1 MRVALISFHTSPL
14 ATLGG
19 KDTGGMNVFVRE
31 VAREL
36 GRRGIAADVFTR
48 SQSAQSLRIDPRL
61 GPHVRVIHVPAGP
74 EAPVPKNDLHQF
86 VPAFTEWIHRFVNEE
101 SKVKNLEKTA
111 TTSIFLDSSRD
122 PGASPILRPRS
133 GLGTGIEGLTAL
145 PEAGSGQFSIL
156 NSYDV
161 VHAHYWLSGLVAEAL
176 RARWGVKFAMTF
188 HTLAELKNQIA
199 QRDQERESELR
210 LRSECH
216 LCSIADRI
224 TANTSVE
231 KQQLVRFYGAGSSRI
246 RIVPPGVD
254 LSRFHPIEQSYA
266 KSVIGIPPQHR
277 MILFAGRIERLK
289 GIDTLFRA
297 MALLKAKRADWDW
310 ANLCVAIIGGD
321 PSEAGQR
328 ENEEMGRLHELR
340 DELGLNE
347 LITFLGARDQDVLQ
361 YYYAAAEMLVMP
373 SHYESF
379 GMVALEAMACGTPVI
394 ASDVGGL
401 SVLVQHN
408 KTGLRVKVN
417 DPAELARAI
426 EKLMDDDARRRRM
439 GHAAACYAEDFAWQK
454 VVDKL
459 LAVYGELVG

>member
-48 SQSAQSLRIDPRL
+48 SQGRQALRIDPRL
-61 GPHVRVIHVPAGP
+61 GPNVRVIHVPAGP
-74 EAPVPKNDLHQF
+74 EAPVPKNDLHQY
-86 VPAFTEWIHRFVNEE
+86 VPAFTEWVCRFANEE
-101 SKVKNLEKTA
+101 SRMEHDEKA
-111 TTSIFLDSSRD
+111 TRDSALLNSR
-122 PGASPILRPRS
+122 
-133 GLGTGIEGLTAL
+133 
-145 PEAGSGQFSIL
+145 FSIL

-161 VHAHYWLSGLVAEAL
+161 VHANYWLSGLVAEAL
-176 RARWGVKFAMTF
+176 RACWGVRFVMTF

-199 QRDQERESELR
+199 EREQERESELR

-216 LCSIADRI
+216 LCNAADRI

-231 KQQLVRFYGAGSSRI
+231 KTQLVRFYGAGSSRI

-266 KSVIGIPPQHR
+266 KSAIGIPPQHR
-277 MILFAGRIERLK
+277 MILFTGRIERLK
-289 GIDTLFRA
+289 GIDALFKA
-297 MALLKAKRADWDW
+297 MALLKVGRPDWDW
-310 ANLCVAIIGGD
+310 GNLCVAVIGGD

-328 ENEEMGRLHELR
+328 ENEEMARLHELR
-340 DELGLNE
+340 SELGLND
-347 LITFLGARDQDVLQ
+347 LITFLGARDQDALQ

-426 EKLMDDDARRRRM
+426 EKLMDDDVLRRRM
-439 GHAAACYAEDFAWQK
+439 GHAASCYAEDYSWQK

-459 LAVYGELVG
+459 LSVYRELTAPH

>member
-1 MRVALISFHTSPL
+1 MRIALISFHTSPL

-61 GPHVRVIHVPAGP
+61 GPNVRVINVPAGP
-74 EAPVPKNDLHQF
+74 ESPIPKNDLHQF
-86 VPAFTEWIHRFVNEE
+86 VPAFTEWICRFTHE
-101 SKVKNLEKTA
+101 A
-111 TTSIFLDSSRD
+111 SR
-122 PGASPILRPRS
+122 LRN
-133 GLGTGIEGLTAL
+133 A
-145 PEAGSGQFSIL
+145 
-156 NSYDV
+156 YDAI
-161 VHAHYWLSGLVAEAL
+161 HAHYWLSGLVAEAL
-176 RARWGVKFAMTF
+176 RACWGVKFAITF

-199 QRDQERESELR
+199 QRDQERESEIR

-216 LCSIADRI
+216 LCSVADRI

-266 KSVIGIPPQHR
+266 KSVVGIPASHR

-289 GIDTLFRA
+289 GIDTLFKA
-297 MALLKAKRADWDW
+297 MALLKAKRDDWNWD
-310 ANLCVAIIGGD
+310 NLCVTVIGGD
-321 PSEAGQR
+321 PSAAGQR
-328 ENEEMGRLHELR
+328 ENEEMARLHELR
-340 DELGLNE
+340 DELGLGE
-347 LITFLGARDQDVLQ
+347 LVIFLGARDQDVLQ

-417 DPAELARAI
+417 DPAALAHAI
-426 EKLMDDDARRRRM
+426 EQLMDDDIRRRRM
-439 GHAAACYAEDFAWQK
+439 GHAASCYAEAYAWPQ

-459 LAVYGELVG
+459 LGVYRELAEMGR